1 MARTR
6 GTGALGR
13 LPAADVLT
21 LVAVGLVVLLV
32 SLPCLR
38 DFAVRENEREARAL
52 LPRLAGLAGQKLET
66 AEPARAA
73 LDPVLDPV
81 LDIGRLFAARPG
93 LAAGL
98 PDARAGDDGRTLR
111 HHGYVFAGLRAASG
125 GRVALLAWPWDHGR
139 TGEQAYLFL
148 PGQGLFEHPN
158 PGGRWSGAR
167 GPELD
172 ELATPDA
179 HAAPDPSAGW
189 SACARQSAPRL

>member
-1 MARTR
+1 
-6 GTGALGR
+6 

-52 LPRLAGLAGQKLET
+52 LPRLAGLTGQKLET

-73 LDPVLDPV
+73 LDPV

-172 ELATPDA
+172 ELDEL
-179 HAAPDPSAGW
+179 AAPPDPSAGW
-189 SACARQSAPRL
+189 SACARQSAPHL

>member
-1 MARTR
+1 M
-6 GTGALGR
+6 
-13 LPAADVLT
+13 PAADVLT

-52 LPRLAGLAGQKLET
+52 LPRLAGLAG
-66 AEPARAA
+66 AEPATLALA

-81 LDIGRLFAARPG
+81 LDIGRLFAARPV

-111 HHGYVFAGLRAASG
+111 HHGYVFAGLRADSLDH
-125 GRVALLAWPWDHGR
+125 VALLAWPWDHGR
-139 TGEQAYLFL
+139 TGEQAYLFV
-148 PGQGLFEHPN
+148 PGRGLFEHPN
-158 PGGRWSGAR
+158 AEGRWSGAR

-172 ELATPDA
+172 ELAAAQALEA
-179 HAAPDPSAGW
+179 HAPPALSAGW
-189 SACARQSAPRL
+189 SACAR

>member
-1 MARTR
+1 M
-6 GTGALGR
+6 
-13 LPAADVLT
+13 PAADVLT

-73 LDPVLDPV
+73 LDPVLD
-81 LDIGRLFAARPG
+81 IGRLFAARPG

-111 HHGYVFAGLRAASG
+111 HHGYVFAGLRPASG
-125 GRVALLAWPWDHGR
+125 EEIALVAWPWDHGR
-139 TGEQAYLFL
+139 TGEQAYLFV
-148 PGQGLFEHPN
+148 PGRGLFEHPN
-158 PGGRWSGAR
+158 AEGRWSGAR
-167 GPELD
+167 VPELD
-172 ELATPDA
+172 LAGATGGAGDG
-179 HAAPDPSAGW
+179 SGGW
-189 SACARQSAPRL
+189 SPCAR